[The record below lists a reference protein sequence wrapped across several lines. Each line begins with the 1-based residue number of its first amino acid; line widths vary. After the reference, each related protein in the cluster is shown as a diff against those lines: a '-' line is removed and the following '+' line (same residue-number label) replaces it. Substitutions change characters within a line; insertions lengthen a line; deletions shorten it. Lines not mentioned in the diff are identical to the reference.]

1 MKIYILSSVAL
12 ETYRKEARNDKDLP
26 RDVLEKRLSAIINN
40 ADVLGKTGNKTV
52 FKFGS
57 FVLLAD
63 ENRNRIETLTWRN
76 ELHKGYKMDKE
87 RVKKLKEDYKLL
99 GLNSSGNKLI
109 CEV

>member
-1 MKIYILSSVAL
+1 MKEYVLSSIAL
-12 ETYRKEARNDKDLP
+12 DTYRKEAKNDKDLD

-40 ADVLGKTGNKTV
+40 ADAIGKVGNKTV

-76 ELHKGYKMDKE
+76 DLHKGYKMDKE
-87 RVKKLKEDYKLL
+87 KSKKLREDYKSL
-99 GLNSSGNKLI
+99 GLNGNGNNYAIK
-109 CEV
+109 